1 MAMGNGGPASFAAR
15 RSPSQPGHLRGCRV
29 REPRVSLTIDEDQL
43 LWIEVELAVEP
54 GYAAAQDIGTL
65 LL

>member
-1 MAMGNGGPASFAAR
+1 MPDSRRPAVKVGNGGIASRRPLALAAE
-15 RSPSQPGHLRGCRV
+15 PSSWSRGLV
-29 REPRVSLTIDEDQL
+29 DEDQL
-43 LWIEVELAVEP
+43 LGIEIELSVEP

>member
-15 RSPSQPGHLRGCRV
+15 RSPSQPGHLRGCRGLV
-29 REPRVSLTIDEDQL
+29 DEDQL